1 MGREAEDDGAQRERE
16 CESVR
21 ERERGANESVRSMK
35 GLKVESKRSHLVSS
49 SSCQQRAAAC
59 PRTRGA
65 SSVLPRRKDAT
76 KRRDDWASAFASR
89 SASVQT
95 KAAAAP
101 VSSARTGDF
110 PKPDFEGLETFEE
123 AKALSEYFKAL
134 PRPEKPLK
142 VVILG
147 AGLAGLSAAKY
158 LTDAGHKPIVLE
170 ARDVLGGKVAAF
182 QDKDGDWYETGL
194 HIFFGAYANMMNLF
208 KELDIEDRLQWKCH
222 SMIFSMSN
230 QGKPGE
236 FSRFDFPEIPAPWN
250 GLVAI
255 LRNNDMLT
263 WPEKIQFGLGLLPAI
278 VFGQNYVD
286 EQDKLSVTEWMRKQ
300 NVPDRVNDEV
310 FIAMSKALNFCDPD
324 ELSMTVVLTA
334 LNRFL
339 QERHGSKMA
348 FLDGPPNT
356 RLCQPMVDY
365 IEARGG
371 EVIMNTRVKQFDLKE
386 DNKTVDKL
394 VLQDGTDVEA
404 DAYISTAP
412 VDILK
417 LLLPEQWKG
426 MPYFKGFDSLEG
438 IPVINIHIWF
448 DKKLSTV
455 DHLLFSRS
463 PLLSVYADM
472 STTCKGYADDKSM
485 IELVFAPAKDWIGR
499 SDEDIVKVTM
509 EELEQLFPS
518 EINAGEAFQEEPSKF
533 AKVLKYKVV
542 KTPRSVYKAI
552 AGTGDIRPEQKTP
565 IDNFFLA
572 GCFTKQ
578 KYLASMEGALFSGK
592 LAAEQVCLAQQNN
605 KISAKEKEKAQA

>member
-1 MGREAEDDGAQRERE
+1 MFARAGAMGARGGKGATASSGKSAAAASAAGKP
-16 CESVR
+16 SV
-21 ERERGANESVRSMK
+21 AS
-35 GLKVESKRSHLVSS
+35 
-49 SSCQQRAAAC
+49 RAAA
-59 PRTRGA
+59 
-65 SSVLPRRKDAT
+65 
-76 KRRDDWASAFASR
+76 SR
-89 SASVQT
+89 SRARVAAT
-95 KAAAAP
+95 PKAAAARS
-101 VSSARTGDF
+101 VRASAMAVPMANGDF
-110 PKPDFEGLETFEE
+110 PTPEFEGLETFEE
-123 AKALSEYFKAL
+123 ARALSEYFKAL

-158 LTDAGHKPIVLE
+158 LSDAGHQPVVLE

-182 QDKDGDWYETGL
+182 KDEDGDWYETGL

-222 SMIFSMSN
+222 SMIFAMAN
-230 QGKPGE
+230 QGKSGE
-236 FSRFDFPEIPAPWN
+236 FSRFDFPEIPAPFN

-278 VFGQNYVD
+278 IFGQQYVE
-286 EQDKLSVTEWMRKQ
+286 EQDSLSVTEWMKKQ

-348 FLDGPPNT
+348 FLDGPPNE

-365 IEARGG
+365 VEARGG
-371 EVIMNTRVKQFDLKE
+371 QVLMNQRIKEFSLAE
-386 DNKTVDKL
+386 DNKSVQKL
-394 VLQDGTDVEA
+394 VLTDGTEVEG
-404 DAYISTAP
+404 DAYISTVP

-417 LLLPEQWKG
+417 LILPDPWKG
-426 MPYFKGFDSLEG
+426 MQYFQSFDSLEG

-485 IELVFAPAKDWIGR
+485 LELVFAPAKEWIGR
-499 SDEDIVKVTM
+499 SDQDIIDVTM
-509 EELEQLFPS
+509 EELEKLFPG
-518 EINAGEAFQEEPSKF
+518 EIRAAEAQQEGPSKY
-533 AKVLKYKVV
+533 AKIKKYHVV
-542 KTPRSVYKAI
+542 KTPRSVYKAV
-552 AGTGDIRPEQKTP
+552 AGTGDIRPTQKTP

-592 LAAEQVCLAQQNN
+592 LAAEQVTLAHQR
-605 KISAKEKEKAQA
+605 KTIAAKEREIINN